1 MKNNLTIYIL
11 LSTILFSL
19 TNCSKEPKKLDTC
32 DCVKLLEST
41 NYEDVEVLKKNT
53 SECNKFIN
61 SKDKLI
67 LISENLEQ
75 FKILN
80 YEKYDKLVFECTGK
94 NIPVIIEGTY
104 SNGRVTWTFDS
115 QYATATSGPNDPE
128 IIFSWSGTADNL
140 TLESTVPRGFFEH
153 PTISHKGLKMSG
165 GFFKRQYSE

>member
-1 MKNNLTIYIL
+1 MKKNITLYIL
-11 LSTILFSL
+11 LSIILLSL
-19 TNCSKEPKKLDTC
+19 TNCSNEPKKLNAC

-41 NYEDVEVLKKNT
+41 NIEDWDISKKNAKECNSLREDVYE
-53 SECNKFIN
+53 
-61 SKDKLI
+61 
-67 LISENLEQ
+67 

-94 NIPVIIEGTY
+94 NVPVKIEGTY
-104 SNGRVTWTFDS
+104 SNGRVTWVFDS

-153 PTISHKGLKMSG
+153 PTISHKGLQMSG
-165 GFFKRQYSE
+165 GFFKRQYLE